1 MRRKITKRRRL
12 NKHPHI
18 IRGGTIDDDVKS
30 IIIKLKTYDHNAI
43 ANLLEKIKNDEEFKA
58 ACRERDDGVFG
69 TIIKDECHYTK
80 NFENFVDEMLTS
92 AIVTLRTAHARE
104 VRPLINEAIIEQL
117 YGGENLNTL
126 IEAFMRKYIETK
138 SGPCLSVIGSA
149 ATLQQRQTPL
159 STPRQTLST
168 PRQTLSTPRQTLST
182 QTPRQTLSTPRQTL
196 STPRQMP
203 KQGGS
208 RRKRIKR
215 GGEPI
220 TIAIVVTGFVF
231 LLYIAIRNRRRFNPS
246 DIGTWGVG
254 SGKHTSV
261 DDLARARIIKELKDK
276 MLNSLK

>member
-80 NFENFVDEMLTS
+80 NFENFVHEMLTS

-104 VRPLINEAIIEQL
+104 VRPLINEAIIEKL

-159 STPRQTLST
+159 STPRQTPST
-168 PRQTLSTPRQTLST
+168 PRQTLSTPRQT
-182 QTPRQTLSTPRQTL
+182 PRQTL
-196 STPRQMP
+196 

-231 LLYIAIRNRRRFNPS
+231 LLYIAIRNRRRFNPK

-261 DDLARARIIKELKDK
+261 DDLARARTIKELKDK

>member
-43 ANLLEKIKNDEEFKA
+43 ANLLEKIKNDEGFKA
-58 ACRERDDGVFG
+58 ACRERDDGIFG
-69 TIIKDECHYTK
+69 TIIKNECHYTK

-92 AIVTLRTAHARE
+92 AIVTLRRDDTAHARE
-104 VRPLINEAIIEQL
+104 VRPLINEAIIEKL
-117 YGGENLNTL
+117 YGGKNLNTL

-168 PRQTLSTPRQTLST
+168 PRQTPRQT
-182 QTPRQTLSTPRQTL
+182 
-196 STPRQMP
+196 P

-220 TIAIVVTGFVF
+220 TIAIVVTGFAF
-231 LLYIAIRNRRRFNPS
+231 LLYILIRNHRRFNESDPS
-246 DIGTWGVG
+246 TWGVG
-254 SGKHTSV
+254 SGRKHTSV
-261 DDLARARIIKELKDK
+261 DDLVRAMTIKGLELTA
-276 MLNSLK
+276 